1 VVTYAWKVFNTTTTN
16 KHYRVLL
23 EVVTFATYVGYHF
36 EFVGKANLS
45 HFAKGRVWFF
55 RSGGINLC
63 TYPSALWARF

>member
-1 VVTYAWKVFNTTTTN
+1 
-16 KHYRVLL
+16 L

-55 RSGGINLC
+55 RSGGINLG
-63 TYPSALWARF
+63 TNPSALWARGKSRRFTAVGFRGATLFD